1 MRLKFEQGILL
12 RAVFATLLFASL
24 LVAATGCRSITGEK
38 QSVRAR
44 SLRDVPAQRL
54 SYRFEADTSAPPN
67 AETSEQAKV
76 ASVQKDFETRR
87 KDDALV
93 RTVQSPDGQ
102 RVLALYGTGD
112 DPRGIFRIDLYSS
125 EGTFLRNLSPPA
137 LSCAFPET
145 VAWSPD
151 GNLIVFVASKSA
163 SAKPTPTPLVDVPED
178 IPAAPSANATP
189 APIFAPVASFE
200 TEQIYSCNRDGYNLK
215 PLTTREGLIYFYLA
229 WSPDSHALVALACKE
244 DEWNAR
250 EKNFQLPQGRPR
262 LIGTDGR
269 ERLLDDA
276 LTEAL
281 PVWSPDSSK
290 VATGFDTDVRI
301 YDAAT
306 DAPTQA
312 NLPLREALLKASAI
326 YDENKLK
333 KGKKTE
339 NANGQTDAAT
349 SASSPPISFNPIVR
363 LEWPEDK
370 TLFIE
375 TAYVRIFPNDMVN
388 NFQRWH
394 TLHLSPQAAMLSRN
408 YLTCGTLACDPAS
421 LPL

>member
-1 MRLKFEQGILL
+1 MRLKFEQGI
-12 RAVFATLLFASL
+12 FARSIAALLLFASL
-24 LVAATGCRSITGEK
+24 LFAYASCRRLTGER

-54 SYRFEADTSAPPN
+54 SYRFEADTAAPPN
-67 AETSEQAKV
+67 IQESEQTKA

-93 RTVQSPDGQ
+93 RTIASPDGQ

-137 LSCAFPET
+137 LSCSFPET

-151 GNLIVFVASKSA
+151 GTLIVFIASRNA
-163 SAKPTPTPLVDVPED
+163 SAQPTPTPLVNVPED
-178 IPAAPSANATP
+178 IPAAPSPNATP
-189 APIFAPVASFE
+189 APLFAPVASFE
-200 TEQIYSCNRDGYNLK
+200 TEQIYICNRDGYDLK
-215 PLTTREGLIYFYLA
+215 PLTTREGLIYFYLS
-229 WSPDSHALVALACKE
+229 WSPDSHALVASACKE

-262 LIGTDGR
+262 LIGIDGH
-269 ERLLDDA
+269 ERLLDDS

-290 VATGFDTDVRI
+290 VAAGFDTDVRI
-301 YDAAT
+301 YDAAADT
-306 DAPTQA
+306 PTQA
-312 NLPLREALLKASAI
+312 NIPLRDALLQASAI

-333 KGKKTE
+333 KGKKPA
-339 NANGQTDAAT
+339 NDNGQTAPAPST
-349 SASSPPISFNPIVR
+349 SSPPISFNPIVR
-363 LEWPEDK
+363 LEWAEDK
-370 TLFIE
+370 TLFIQ
-375 TAYVRIFPNDMVN
+375 TAYVRLFPNDPIN
-388 NFQRWH
+388 NFPRWH
-394 TLHLSPQAAMLSRN
+394 TIHLSPQAALLSAN
-408 YLTCGTLACDPAS
+408 YLTCGTLACDPES

>member
-1 MRLKFEQGILL
+1 M
-12 RAVFATLLFASL
+12 RAVCASLLFAFISIAS
-24 LVAATGCRSITGEK
+24 VSCRQITGEK

-44 SLRDVPAQRL
+44 ALRDVPAQRL

-67 AETSEQAKV
+67 AEAAEQTKA
-76 ASVQKDFETRR
+76 APVQKDFETRR

-93 RTVQSPDGQ
+93 RTVPSPDGQ

-112 DPRGIFRIDLYSS
+112 DPRGIFRIDLYSA
-125 EGTFLRNLSPPA
+125 EGAFLRNLSPPV

-151 GNLIVFVASKSA
+151 GNLIVFIASKNPSA
-163 SAKPTPTPLVDVPED
+163 QPTPTPLLNLPKDD
-178 IPAAPSANATP
+178 IPAEPSPFATP
-189 APIFAPVASFE
+189 APLFAPVASFE
-200 TEQIYSCNRDGYNLK
+200 TEQIYICNRDGYDLK

-229 WSPDSHALVALACKE
+229 WSPDSHALAALACKE

-250 EKNFQLPQGRPR
+250 EKNFELPQGRPR

-269 ERLLDDA
+269 ERLLDDS

-306 DAPTQA
+306 DNPTQA
-312 NLPLREALLKASAI
+312 NIPLRDALLGASAI

-333 KGKKTE
+333 KGKKPE
-339 NANGQTDAAT
+339 NANSQTAPAP
-349 SASSPPISFNPIVR
+349 SASSPPVSFNPIVR

-370 TLFIE
+370 TLFIQ
-375 TAYVRIFPNDMVN
+375 TAYVRIFPNDPVN
-388 NFQRWH
+388 NFPRWH
-394 TLHLSPQAAMLSRN
+394 TVHLSPQAAMLSMN
-408 YLTCGTLACDPAS
+408 YLTCGTLACDPES